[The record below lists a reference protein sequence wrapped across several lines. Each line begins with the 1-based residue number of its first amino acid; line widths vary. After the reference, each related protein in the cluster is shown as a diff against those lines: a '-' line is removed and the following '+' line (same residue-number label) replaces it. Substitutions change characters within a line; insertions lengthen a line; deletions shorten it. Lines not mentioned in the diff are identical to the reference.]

1 MIPGATT
8 SRSTWK
14 QVGVWS
20 LSLALFS
27 LLVWSSLPTGPT
39 EPQWKGRTLSQW
51 LDTPAFAGFYEYRPV
66 EKAENKEAF
75 DAVRAMGTNCLP
87 WLLARLAPGEKSGR
101 FREWLDEL
109 ALKVEESGWQVP
121 WEMSAD
127 QHTRQVTRA
136 IAAFS
141 VLGEVAAPAVPQLR
155 DGLLGRDGRLEQLA
169 SANAL
174 DVLGDSGVSV
184 LLNAVTST
192 DARVRQIAVCGLG
205 SSAPNRDMSLA
216 ALCRAAEDSEWRVR
230 LSVSLSLAQFTNHSS
245 IVVPALTNLMADAVR
260 HVRYSA
266 VVVLGMYKG
275 DITAAIP
282 ALELAVSDPDTR
294 MSNHA
299 KETLEK
305 LRSQSVKPP
314 P

>member
-27 LLVWSSLPTGPT
+27 LLVWSSLPKGPT

-87 WLLARLAPGEKSGR
+87 WLLARLAPREKPGR

-109 ALKVEESGWQVP
+109 ALKVEESGGQVP
-121 WEMSAD
+121 WERSAN
-127 QHTRQVTRA
+127 QHTRQVSRA
-136 IAAFS
+136 IAAFF
-141 VLGEVAAPAVPQLR
+141 VLGQVAAPAVPQLR
-155 DGLLGRDGRLEQLA
+155 DGLLGRDGHLERLA

-174 DVLGDSGVSV
+174 GVLGDSGVSV

-192 DARVRQIAVCGLG
+192 DARARQYAVCGLG
-205 SSAPNRDMSLA
+205 PSTTNCEMSLA
-216 ALCRAAEDSEWRVR
+216 ALCKAAADSERRVR
-230 LSVSLSLAQFTNHSS
+230 QFASLSLAQFTNHSS
-245 IVVPALTNLMADAVR
+245 IVVPALTNLMADSDKLVR
-260 HVRYSA
+260 HSA
-266 VVVLGMYKG
+266 MFSLKMYKG
-275 DITAAIP
+275 DLTAAIP

-305 LRSQSVKPP
+305 LRSQSIKTPP
-314 P
+314 